1 MKRILFFS
9 ILSFFVVSCFF
20 GNMISNFSNDALSEL
35 LSGLNANIALGEP
48 IAVGETLFLPIFKA
62 EAGFFAGA
70 GGPGKVYGSGTGG
83 AIKLLPYAIAVLS
96 ENSVQII
103 PITNEKSFLEQVT
116 DILPELLPLIKE
128 LMVSFMTVS
137 PVQTEELYP
146 DSEKATGET
155 NDIGAFTL
163 FFSYRNELLETLQ
176 DAYSYLL
183 LNDPA
188 IKQEYYGNLLQT
200 EKALIIFENV
210 IRAGESLKS
219 EHSLQTLNQTKV
231 SLFSIK
237 NQIENIFNVFDEK
250 REIPKDAINALF
262 GEVERIN
269 PEYESMED
277 TVYEAAVRNGTFLG
291 SGVVGNQVNDKVKV
305 FSFLFAAIEANVFNY
320 VEHVYRSLLSDN
332 AGLNEMIQ
340 SEIKDILLLT
350 RNTQEYF
357 YRIQN
362 EEISLILATVSE
374 FPVLFQTINEMIDRG
389 SALLMI
395 KQTNGILEREN
406 ILQFKTIVDIYTR
419 LTDAYTEQLKDWLEV
434 HS

>member
-9 ILSFFVVSCFF
+9 ILSFIVVSCFF

-35 LSGLNANIALGEP
+35 FSALNANIALGEP

-83 AIKLLPYAIAVLS
+83 SIELLPYAMAVLS
-96 ENSVQII
+96 EDGVQII
-103 PITNEKSFLEQVT
+103 PITNEKSFLEQVA
-116 DILPELLPLIKE
+116 DILPELLPLIKD

-137 PVQTEELYP
+137 PVQTEELFQ
-146 DSEKATGET
+146 DTEKSSGET
-155 NDIGAFTL
+155 NDFGAFTL

-200 EKALIIFENV
+200 EKALLIFENV
-210 IRAGESLKS
+210 IWADESLKS
-219 EHSLQTLNQTKV
+219 EHSLLTLNQTKV

-237 NQIENIFNVFDEK
+237 NQIENIFNAFDEK
-250 REIPKDAINALF
+250 QEIPKDTVNALF
-262 GEVERIN
+262 GEVERMN

-277 TVYEAAVRNGTFLG
+277 SVYEAMARNGTFSG
-291 SGVVGNQVNDKVKV
+291 SGVAGNLINDKVKV

-340 SEIKDILLLT
+340 GEIEDILLLT

-357 YRIQN
+357 YRIKN
-362 EEISLILATVSE
+362 EEISFMLATVSE
-374 FPVLFQTINEMIDRG
+374 FPVLFQTINELTDRG
-389 SALLMI
+389 AALLMI
-395 KQTNGILEREN
+395 KQSNGTLERES
-406 ILQFKTIVDIYTR
+406 IQQFKTIVDIYTR
-419 LTDAYTEQLKDWLEV
+419 LTDAYTDQLKDWLEV